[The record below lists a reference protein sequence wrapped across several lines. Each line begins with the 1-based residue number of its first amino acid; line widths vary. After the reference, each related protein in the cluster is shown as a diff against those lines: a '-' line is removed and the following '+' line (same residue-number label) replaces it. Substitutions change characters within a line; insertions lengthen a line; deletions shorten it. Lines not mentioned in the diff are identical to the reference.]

1 METVFLSSPASSFF
15 RSGPASILTHP
26 KATPKSI
33 WTMSPFGPITPDKA
47 ARSNV
52 GFQENCGSG

>member
-1 METVFLSSPASSFF
+1 METVFLSSPASSFS

-33 WTMSPFGPITPDKA
+33 WAMSPFDA
-47 ARSNV
+47 V
-52 GFQENCGSG
+52 DGSSTGT